1 MRKSLHALIV
11 EDSEDDTLLIVN
23 ELKRL
28 GCDLFYERVD
38 TADAMKAALR
48 RTQWD
53 VIFSDYFMPSFSAP
67 EALTLAKQ
75 TGPDIPFIII
85 TGSVGE
91 EIAVAAMKAG
101 ADDYLMKE
109 NLARLCPAIERE
121 LKEAEIRR
129 ERKRA
134 QEALRESREQLRN
147 LAARI
152 DSLLEKERAWIAREV
167 HDQLGQ
173 VFTSIKIDL
182 SLMRKIL
189 ARSEQTEEKIL
200 AVLWEKIDSMSQLAD
215 SAIQT
220 VQKIGTELRPG
231 VLDDLG
237 LVAAIEWQ
245 AKEFQTRTGI
255 VCKIK
260 ADIQTIDLSRDRA
273 TAVFRIF
280 QEVLTNIAR
289 HANATGV
296 DIRIEAKRGQ
306 LLLIVEDNG
315 RGISEREI
323 SSPASLGLLGM
334 RERSLLFEGEIN
346 INGLPGKGTRVSLRI
361 PLKDQGPSGEGR
373 NPEPKNKNR

>member
-28 GCDLFYERVD
+28 GYDLFYERVD
-38 TADAMKAALR
+38 TAEAMKTALR
-48 RTQWD
+48 QIRWD
-53 VIFSDYFMPSFSAP
+53 VIVSDYFMPSFSAP

-75 TGPDIPFIII
+75 AGPDIPFIIV

-109 NLARLCPAIERE
+109 SLARLCPALERE

-189 ARSEQTEEKIL
+189 ARSEQTEEKTL

-215 SAIQT
+215 SAIRT

-245 AKEFQTRTGI
+245 AKEFQARTGI

-260 ADIQTIDLSRDRA
+260 AGLQTIDLSRDRA

-289 HANATGV
+289 HANATGA

-306 LLLIVEDNG
+306 LLLTVEDNG

-334 RERSLLFEGEIN
+334 RERALLFEGEIN
-346 INGLPGKGTRVSLRI
+346 ISGLPGKGTKVSLWI
-361 PLKDQGPSGEGR
+361 PLKGQGPSGEDR
-373 NPEPKNKNR
+373 NLEPTSKDR